1 MHMNSCLYKE
11 RTITIKMRLLCF
23 IEKTNMYYTNNAAKM
38 NIRNH
43 QYYID
48 TATYSGIQ

>member
-1 MHMNSCLYKE
+1 MNSYQCKE
-11 RTITIKMRLLCF
+11 RTITIELSF
-23 IEKTNMYYTNNAAKM
+23 TEKTNMNYKNNAAKM

-48 TATYSGIQ
+48 TATYSDIQ